1 MKGEFLLEI
10 GSEEIPARAM
20 DKALNDLGA
29 GFEELLTESDLEFDQ
44 VRTLGTARR
53 LVVHVPSLTERQKT
67 RKVTTLGPPNSI
79 AFEDGKPSRALEGF
93 ARKAGVGVDDL
104 SVFDTERGEYM
115 GFESEVGGRMASEIL
130 SEGIPGLVRNMSFPK
145 MMYWTD
151 PGQRFVRPIRWVV
164 ALFDGTV
171 IPLELYGVSAGTAS
185 DGHRVLGS
193 RAIRV
198 SGFDDYL
205 RKLEQNYVLVA
216 QDARRQKIEF
226 ELERDAVAHG
236 GRIIADAALL
246 EEVVFINEFPSVVA
260 GEFDSRFLEL
270 PREILITV
278 MRVHLKYFGVE
289 DADGA
294 LLPYFLA
301 VMNTKE
307 DVNGRIRKG
316 HERVLRARLADA
328 LFFWEVDGKK
338 TLEERREGL
347 GTVVFQKE
355 LGSYSDKL
363 ARLLPMAASIDEMT
377 GAGVAPD
384 VLADVV
390 GWSKSDLMTDLVGEF
405 PNMQGV
411 IGGLLARREGA
422 SEEVWRAIYEQYR
435 PASLED
441 SSPRTMGGVVLSLA
455 DRLDTLIGC
464 FSIGAVPTGSEDP
477 LGLRRHT
484 QAVIKMLLDHD
495 LPFSMRVILESD
507 RRLDREG
514 QERLLGFYED
524 RLRFILGR
532 AGFAYDEINAAI
544 GAGSDSPVDVQRR
557 VEALHDVRES
567 PDMVAIA
574 GAFKRIKNILL
585 QSAKKGEGLDGDT
598 DRREMEAEEQAL
610 EELVD
615 RVEPLVAELAA
626 AGEYRRALD
635 EMAGIRATVDAFFDR
650 ILVMHEDDVIRRR
663 RLKLLKRLFDSF
675 LEVADVSEVV
685 V

>member
-10 GSEEIPARAM
+10 GAEEIPARAM
-20 DKALNDLGA
+20 DKALSDLGA
-29 GFEELLTESDLEFDQ
+29 GFEELLTTSGLEFDQ
-44 VRTLGTARR
+44 VQTLGTARR
-53 LVVHVPSLTERQKT
+53 LVVHVPSLTERQET
-67 RKVTTLGPPNSI
+67 RKVTTLGPPKSI
-79 AFEDGKPSRALEGF
+79 AFEDGKPSKALEGF
-93 ARKAGVGVDDL
+93 ARKAAVAVGDL

-115 GFESEVGGRMASEIL
+115 GFESEVEGRLTSRIL
-130 SEGIPGLVRNMSFPK
+130 SEGIPGLVRHMSFPK
-145 MMYWTD
+145 MMYWSD
-151 PGQRFVRPIRWVV
+151 PGQRFARPVRWVV

-171 IPLELYGVSAGTAS
+171 IPLELYGVSAGTVS
-185 DGHRVLGS
+185 DGHRVLGE

-198 SGFDDYL
+198 SGFDDYVG
-205 RKLEQNYVLVA
+205 KLESNYVLVD
-216 QDARRQKIEF
+216 QDARRGKIES
-226 ELERDAVAHG
+226 ELEGESAARG
-236 GRIIADAALL
+236 GRIIADAGLL
-246 EEVVFINEFPSVVA
+246 EEVVFINEYPSVVA

-301 VMNTKE
+301 VTNTKE
-307 DVNGRIRKG
+307 DVTGRIRKG

-363 ARLLPMAASIDEMT
+363 VRLLPMAAAIDEMT

-384 VLADVV
+384 TLADIV

-405 PNMQGV
+405 PEMQGV

-435 PASLED
+435 PTSLED
-441 SSPRTMGGVVLSLA
+441 SSPGTMGGVVLSLA
-455 DRLDTLIGC
+455 DRLDTLVGC

-495 LPFSMRVILESD
+495 LPFSMRAILASD
-507 RRLDREG
+507 RRLDQEG
-514 QERLLGFYED
+514 QERLLGFYEE
-524 RLRFILGR
+524 RLRFFLGR
-532 AGFAYDEINAAI
+532 AGFAYDEINAAM
-544 GAGSDSPVDVQRR
+544 GAGSDSPVAVQRR

-574 GAFKRIKNILL
+574 GAFKRIKNILR
-585 QSAKKGEGLDGDT
+585 QSEKKGEGPDGDT

-635 EMAGIRATVDAFFDR
+635 EMAGIRKTVDAFFDR
-650 ILVMHEDDVIRRR
+650 ILVMHKDDVIRRR